1 MEKQKIIQYVKRG
14 LFYVLGMFIIAW
26 GVDFAVSS
34 NLGVSP
40 NNAVPFVLSKQ
51 FTFLSMGSWV
61 SIVFSV
67 FVLIQLIILGKEF
80 KWYFIFQF
88 VVSLAFGWF
97 VDAAAWLDS
106 FYLPITSNYF
116 VRFLYIFISI
126 VLIAI
131 GILMY
136 LEANLMCMPAEGVAI
151 ALSKRFKKTIST
163 CKIIFDVFLTVLS
176 MSLSLIFFKNINGL
190 QVTIVLAFGV
200 GFVMKPIAKLLKKPL
215 HTLLYG
221 KEEKRETIK
230 E

>member
-1 MEKQKIIQYVKRG
+1 MKIDKQKKIEYVKRAV
-14 LFYVLGMFIIAW
+14 FYLLGMFLIAW

-40 NNAVPFVLSKQ
+40 NNAVPFVLSKK
-51 FTFLSMGSWV
+51 FTFLSMGNWV
-61 SIVFSV
+61 SIIFSL
-67 FVLIQLIILGKEF
+67 FVLLQVFILWKNF
-80 KWYFIFQF
+80 KWYSIFQF

-106 FYLPITSNYF
+106 FYLPITSNYL
-116 VRFLYIFISI
+116 VRFLYIGISMA
-126 VLIAI
+126 LIAV

-163 CKIIFDVFLTVLS
+163 CKIVFDVFLTVLS
-176 MSLSLIFFKNINGL
+176 MTLSLIFFKNINGL

-200 GFVMKPIAKLLKKPL
+200 GFVMKPIAKLMKKPL
-215 HTLLYG
+215 HNFLYG
-221 KEEKRETIK
+221 KEK
-230 E
+230 EE